1 VFGFIALEV
10 ADEHDPGPLPPE
22 PDRMAI
28 RERALSAT
36 PADRFPR
43 SAAAAATM
51 AGYISTGQY
60 VWGLR
65 RVLDGITARS
75 AASPQS
81 EGDVVAAEDVDLSNR
96 QAR

>member
-1 VFGFIALEV
+1 
-10 ADEHDPGPLPPE
+10 
-22 PDRMAI
+22 
-28 RERALSAT
+28 
-36 PADRFPR
+36 
-43 SAAAAATM
+43 
-51 AGYISTGQY
+51 
-60 VWGLR
+60 LR